1 MSTTRTDLQ
10 QQAQSAILQYAL
22 FRWESGIIIALTIV
36 LFFLLRRPF
45 YWWPPFGWPLLG
57 MGALIL
63 LVYSSMNDAQTNARV
78 LLDLFQ
84 EQFDPRQIH
93 DKELRNDVE
102 MALAYQRRIETEVAK
117 QREGLIRDRLE
128 GTANQIMEWLR
139 NIYQL
144 AQRVDSYRADELL
157 ARERDELPTELERLT
172 AQRKFETN
180 RALQEQLDDVI
191 ASKGKHWQ
199 SLRELDARMKQAALQ
214 LEQSLTALATVYSQ
228 VQLIDAQS
236 INSGRAERLQG
247 DIREQVERL
256 NDLVASINE
265 VYGNSTNKTNSMS

>member
-1 MSTTRTDLQ
+1 MSTIRTDLQ

-22 FRWESGIIIALTIV
+22 FRWESGIVVALTIV

-57 MGALIL
+57 VAALFL
-63 LVYSSMNDAQTNARV
+63 LVYSSINDAETNARV

-84 EQFDPRQIH
+84 EQFDPRQLR
-93 DKELRNDVE
+93 DKALRDDMN
-102 MALAYQRRIETEVAK
+102 MALEYQRRIETEVAK

-128 GTANQIMEWLR
+128 LTANQITEWLS

-144 AQRVDSYRADELL
+144 AQRLDSYRADDLL
-157 ARERDELPTELERLT
+157 KREHQELPVELERLN

-180 RALQEQLDDVI
+180 GTLQAQLDDVI
-191 ASKGKHWQ
+191 ESKGKHWQ
-199 SLRELDARMKQAALQ
+199 SLRELEARMQQAALQ

-236 INSGRAERLQG
+236 INSGRAERLQD
-247 DIREQVERL
+247 DIREQVNRL
-256 NDLVASINE
+256 NDLVSSINE
-265 VYGNSTNKTNSMS
+265 VYGNGRK

>member
-1 MSTTRTDLQ
+1 MATIRTKLQ
-10 QQAQSAILQYAL
+10 TEAQSAILQYAL
-22 FRWESGIIIALTIV
+22 FRWESGVIVALTIV

-45 YWWPPFGWPLLG
+45 FWWPPFGWPLLG
-57 MGALIL
+57 LVALVL
-63 LVYSSMNDAQTNARV
+63 LVYSSLNDAETNARV

-84 EQFDPRQIH
+84 EQFDPRSIR
-93 DKELRNDVE
+93 DKELRKDIE
-102 MALAYQRRIETEVAK
+102 MALAYQRRIETEVHK

-128 GTANQIMEWLR
+128 ETANQITEWLS

-144 AQRVDSYRADELL
+144 AGRVDSYRSDDLL
-157 ARERDELPTELERLT
+157 AQERAALPKELERLT
-172 AQRKFETN
+172 AQRKFESNAT
-180 RALQEQLDDVI
+180 LQAQLDEVI
-191 ASKGKHWQ
+191 AGKGKHWQ
-199 SLRELDARMKQAALQ
+199 SLRELDARMQQATLQ

-236 INSGRAERLQG
+236 INSGNAERLQD

-265 VYGNSTNKTNSMS
+265 VYGNSHSKPFGT